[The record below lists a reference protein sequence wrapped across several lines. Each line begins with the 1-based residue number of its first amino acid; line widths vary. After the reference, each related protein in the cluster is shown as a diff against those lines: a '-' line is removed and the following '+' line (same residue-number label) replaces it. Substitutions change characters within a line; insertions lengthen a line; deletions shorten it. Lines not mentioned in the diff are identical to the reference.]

1 MLRNCENPLGY
12 FWFQRKPSK
21 TQRNPE
27 RPRLRIRLRIRLDD
41 FVIITRGR
49 ALYSRRRRIQLMKNR
64 VVGATKQVVN
74 GTAQMLRDCNDG
86 LHPGEIATRLHR
98 RQRVLVQLAGYED
111 VFDEESLIVS
121 GLFNTFSNL
130 RRSEQWKHLQ
140 SVQKIES
147 KELLIFALKSKEL
160 RIIIYLTNDSNT
172 C

>member
-1 MLRNCENPLGY
+1 MG
-12 FWFQRKPSK
+12 FSK
-21 TQRNPE
+21 TKKTHLLKKR
-27 RPRLRIRLRIRLDD
+27 RRKRIRRYEDYRLHRA
-41 FVIITRGR
+41 ITRGR
-49 ALYSRRRRIQLMKNR
+49 ALYSRRRRIQLMKNG

-74 GTAQMLRDCNDG
+74 GTAQMLRDCNYG

-147 KELLIFALKSKEL
+147 KELLIFTLKSKEL
-160 RIIIYLTNDSNT
+160 RIIIYLTNDSNI

>member
-1 MLRNCENPLGY
+1 
-12 FWFQRKPSK
+12 
-21 TQRNPE
+21 
-27 RPRLRIRLRIRLDD
+27 
-41 FVIITRGR
+41 
-49 ALYSRRRRIQLMKNR
+49 MKNR
-64 VVGATKQVVN
+64 IIGAAKQVVN

-98 RQRVLVQLAGYED
+98 RQRILVQLAGYED
-111 VFDEESLIVS
+111 VFDEEPLIVS
-121 GLFNTFSNL
+121 SLFDTFSNL

-147 KELLIFALKSKEL
+147 KELLIYALKSKEL

>member
-1 MLRNCENPLGY
+1 MG
-12 FWFQRKPSK
+12 FSK
-21 TQRNPE
+21 TEKTHLLKKR
-27 RPRLRIRLRIRLDD
+27 RRKRIRRYEDYRLHHA
-41 FVIITRGR
+41 RAR
-49 ALYSRRRRIQLMKNR
+49 ALYSRRRIQLMKNG

-121 GLFNTFSNL
+121 GLFNAFSNL

-147 KELLIFALKSKEL
+147 KELLIFALKSKEHG
-160 RIIIYLTNDSNT
+160 IIIYPTNDSNT

>member
-1 MLRNCENPLGY
+1 MLMLMIMYEDYR
-12 FWFQRKPSK
+12 FHHARA
-21 TQRNPE
+21 
-27 RPRLRIRLRIRLDD
+27 
-41 FVIITRGR
+41 R
-49 ALYSRRRRIQLMKNR
+49 ALYSRRRRIQLMKNG
-64 VVGATKQVVN
+64 VVGAAKQVVN

-86 LHPGEIATRLHR
+86 LHPGKIATRLHR
-98 RQRVLVQLAGYED
+98 RQRVLVQLAGCED

-130 RRSEQWKHLQ
+130 RRSKQWKHLQ

-160 RIIIYLTNDSNT
+160 GIIIYLTNDSNT

>member
-1 MLRNCENPLGY
+1 MCVKCENPLG
-12 FWFQRKPSK
+12 FSK
-21 TQRNPE
+21 TEKIHLLKKR
-27 RPRLRIRLRIRLDD
+27 RRKRIRRYEDYRLHHA
-41 FVIITRGR
+41 RAR

-160 RIIIYLTNDSNT
+160 RITIYLTNDSNT